1 MKEITKEKMKKY
13 RKNVRKKNTMLKEKQ
28 DSFK

>member
-13 RKNVRKKNTMLKEKQ
+13 RKNVRKKNTMSKEKQ